1 MNRFILTVAF
11 TVAALAMS
19 TNEASAF
26 FRKKKA
32 SAPQAQTVSY
42 SAPVN
47 CCDMTHPSTTG
58 YGMPYQSNMG
68 YSQPYQ
74 SNMGYGQPYQSNMG
88 YGSSNSNGVLGA
100 VSNLGENVI
109 DTTGRVLT
117 APFRAFR

>member
-1 MNRFILTVAF
+1 MNRFILTIAF

-32 SAPQAQTVSY
+32 SAHQAQTVSY
-42 SAPVN
+42 SAPVSHSAP
-47 CCDMTHPSTTG
+47 CCDSGNSYHSS
-58 YGMPYQSNMG
+58 SNNG
-68 YSQPYQ
+68 QPYYG
-74 SNMGYGQPYQSNMG
+74 SSSYGQPYQSNMG

>member
-11 TVAALAMS
+11 TIAALAMS

-74 SNMGYGQPYQSNMG
+74 SNMGYG
-88 YGSSNSNGVLGA
+88 SSNSNGVLGA
-100 VSNLGENVI
+100 VSNLGTTVI